1 MWSFAYPADF
11 MPDEEEGGFVVVLP
25 DVAGAVTYGATQDEA
40 YEMAQDALAIM
51 LESCVRDGRSFP
63 EPSPLKSGQIMV
75 AVTALDAS
83 KLALGAELL
92 KAKLTKT
99 ELAARLGVDEK
110 EARRILAVGHNTKL
124 DTLEAAFKAIGR
136 RITIQVEAA

>member
-1 MWSFAYPADF
+1 MRSFTYPAGF
-11 MPDEEEGGFVVVLP
+11 TPDEEEGGFIVEFP
-25 DVAGAVTYGATQDEA
+25 DVAGAVTYGTTREEA

-51 LESCVRDGRSFP
+51 LESCLRDGK
-63 EPSPLKSGQIMV
+63 PLPGASRVRSGQILV

-83 KLALGAELL
+83 KLALGVEMA
-92 KAKLTKT
+92 KARITKT

-136 RITIQVEAA
+136 KITIQVEAA

>member
-11 MPDEEEGGFVVVLP
+11 TPDDEEGGFVVEFP
-25 DVAGAVTYGATQDEA
+25 DVAGAVTYGATHDEA

-51 LESCVRDGRSFP
+51 LESCVRDGRPFP
-63 EPSPLKSGQIMV
+63 EPSNTKHGQIV
-75 AVTALDAS
+75 VSVTALDAS
-83 KLALGAELL
+83 KLALGSEMA

-136 RITIQVEAA
+136 KLSIQVEAA

>member
-1 MWSFAYPADF
+1 MWSFTYPADF
-11 MPDEEEGGFVVVLP
+11 IPDEEEGGFVVEFP
-25 DVAGAVTYGATQDEA
+25 DVAGAVTYGSTHEEA

-51 LESCVRDGRSFP
+51 LESCLRDSK
-63 EPSPLKSGQIMV
+63 PLPGASGTKAGQV
-75 AVTALDAS
+75 LVTVTALDAS
-83 KLALGAELL
+83 KLALGVEMA
-92 KAKLTKT
+92 KAKFTKS

-136 RITIQVEAA
+136 KITIQVEAA